1 MRRARPPAPREASEN
16 VITAPRRCGR
26 ALNNDALA
34 LALLIG
40 VLASGA
46 YLIHSMTV
54 TRSVVR
60 VRIAAVVSIVLTLAF
75 MIVLARGG

>member
-1 MRRARPPAPREASEN
+1 M
-16 VITAPRRCGR
+16 
-26 ALNNDALA
+26 NNDTLA
-34 LALLIG
+34 LALLVG

-75 MIVLARGG
+75 MIVLARG

>member
-1 MRRARPPAPREASEN
+1 M
-16 VITAPRRCGR
+16 T
-26 ALNNDALA
+26 DDTLA

-54 TRSVVR
+54 TRSVARVR
-60 VRIAAVVSIVLTLAF
+60 VAAIVSIVLTLAF

>member
-1 MRRARPPAPREASEN
+1 M
-16 VITAPRRCGR
+16 T
-26 ALNNDALA
+26 NDILA
-34 LALLIG
+34 LALLVG

-54 TRSVVR
+54 TRSVARVR
-60 VRIAAVVSIVLTLAF
+60 VAAIVSIVLTLAF